1 MIIMIKPLEKNAIL
15 KTRER
20 PFILLLFP
28 SSQFHKVE
36 IRMVHLGLEL
46 LTSKYPSFFKS
57 HDS

>member
-1 MIIMIKPLEKNAIL
+1 MVIVIKRLEDNNIL

-36 IRMVHLGLEL
+36 IRIVHLGPDL
-46 LTSKYPSFFKS
+46 LTSKYPSFSKS